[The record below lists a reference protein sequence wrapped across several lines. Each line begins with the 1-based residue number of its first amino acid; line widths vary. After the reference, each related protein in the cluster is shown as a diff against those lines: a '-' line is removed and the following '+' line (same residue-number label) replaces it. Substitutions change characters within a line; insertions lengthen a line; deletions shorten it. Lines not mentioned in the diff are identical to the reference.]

1 MDTPARTSSGDDR
14 LWGAVAHLSALS
26 MYFTGIGFIAGPLI
40 VWLWKRDTSDFA
52 GQEAREALNFNISI
66 FIYYAVAG
74 VLCLTIILLPLMIA
88 VIGIIHVFH
97 IICII
102 VGGVKAGDGL
112 HFRYPLNLRL
122 VK

>member
-1 MDTPARTSSGDDR
+1 METPTPALSSEDR

-26 MYFTGIGFIAGPLI
+26 MYVTGIGFIAGPLI
-40 VWLWKRDTSDFA
+40 IWLWKRDTSPFA

-66 FIYYAVAG
+66 FIYYAAAG
-74 VLCLTIILLPLMIA
+74 ALCLTIILIPIAIILM
-88 VIGIIHVFH
+88 GLIHVFH
-97 IICII
+97 LICII

-112 HFRYPLNLRL
+112 PFRYPLNLRL